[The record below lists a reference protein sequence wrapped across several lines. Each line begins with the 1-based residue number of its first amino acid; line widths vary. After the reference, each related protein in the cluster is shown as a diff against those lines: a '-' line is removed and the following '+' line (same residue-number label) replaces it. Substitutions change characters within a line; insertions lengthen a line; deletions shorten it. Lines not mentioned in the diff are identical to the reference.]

1 MKLKNIF
8 RQLFRLPYSIIIVAP
23 FVLLAPV
30 LFTGKALFW
39 GLPST
44 QFVPWWQWAFETL
57 LSGHWPLWNPLL
69 GMGAPLIANY
79 QAAIFYPPYWLYFL
93 IYAIGGLAG
102 LAWSQALVA
111 ALHLA
116 WGSAGMA
123 LLMKR
128 LGLGKLAQTIGGLAF
143 GLSGYIVARGWFA
156 SMNAAVAWLP
166 WILLLSSNLV
176 TSKDQPPGDPSVHW
190 RLSRKQIEKNILLG
204 LVIGL
209 QLLAGHAQLSWYTLL
224 LTALWMAFWAWQ
236 NVDSRLDQRFQRL
249 RGVSSAWISLGLAG
263 LIGVALSAVQLL
275 PTAEYLLQSQRAAET
290 DPSFAMTF
298 SFWPWRFL
306 GFLAP
311 DLFGSPVTGDFWG
324 YATYWE
330 DAVYIGLL
338 PFLLACGVLLRS
350 IFRKRSPSESKQ
362 SLVSVF
368 NLRSLHLFLLVII
381 FISFL
386 FALGD
391 NTSIF
396 PWLYR
401 HIPTFDMFSSPT
413 RFSIWGIFALALLA
427 GIGIE
432 GWRRPTGRGLYW
444 TRLSL
449 AGAFAVS
456 LGAGLGWFLLQSNSE
471 FRLSFVSSI
480 ALLGFWSLGVGVLA
494 LTAPSKEN
502 PDPSAARIWSLA
514 VIFWV
519 ASDLIVADWS
529 LNPGIEL
536 DFYTQLPPNL
546 AEVQTLTGEGR
557 VYIVAAD
564 EYAIKYDQY
573 FLFESF
579 DPGLDWNN
587 LRATYLPNLNVL
599 DRISMVNNY
608 DPMLPGRYARWMD
621 ALAEVDPNT
630 PADLLDLMAV
640 SVVETNAPEETYGVK
655 FTPRQG
661 AARVRWVP
669 CGRAAADAE
678 EAWGMVFSGQVDF
691 GTEVILEDVEPSQSQ
706 GCAPSQTGMAAI
718 LSEQPNRVV
727 LQTEAQSPGWLLL
740 SDVWYPGWQAYVD
753 GVEADVL
760 RADYLFRAVA
770 VPGGQHE
777 IVFVYRP
784 VWFYA
789 GLVISVVAWLGLL
802 IYFLWGKHPKGE
814 NLT

>member
-1 MKLKNIF
+1 MQLKNTF
-8 RQLFRLPYSIIIVAP
+8 RQLFQLPYAIIILAP

-44 QFVPWWQWAFETL
+44 QFIPWWQWAFETL
-57 LSGHWPLWNPLL
+57 LSGHWPLWNPFL

-93 IYAIGGLAG
+93 FYAVGGLAG
-102 LAWSQALVA
+102 LVWSQALVV

-116 WGSAGMA
+116 WGGAGMA

-128 LGLGKLAQTIGGLAF
+128 LGLGRLAQTISGLAF

-166 WILLLSSNLV
+166 WILLLSYDLVNSNGQSL
-176 TSKDQPPGDPSVHW
+176 GDRSIHGQ
-190 RLSRKQIEKNILLG
+190 LSRKQIEKVLLLG

-224 LTALWMAFWAWQ
+224 LTALWMSFWAWQ
-236 NVDSRLDQRFQRL
+236 NAYGCLEHWFQRL
-249 RGVSSAWISLGLAG
+249 REVLSAWISLAFAG
-263 LIGVALSAVQLL
+263 LLGVAISAVQLL

-311 DLFGSPVTGDFWG
+311 NMFGSPVMGDFWG

-338 PFLLACGVLLRS
+338 PFLLACGVLLGS
-350 IFRKRSPSESKQ
+350 IFRKRPSTDSKQ
-362 SLVSVF
+362 VVVSAPNLHSLK
-368 NLRSLHLFLLVII
+368 LFLLLVI
-381 FISFL
+381 FVSFL

-391 NTSIF
+391 NTPIF

-401 HIPTFDMFSSPT
+401 HIPAFDMFSSPT

-427 GIGIE
+427 GVGME
-432 GWRRPTGRGLYW
+432 GWRRPSGRSLYW

-456 LGAGLGWFLLQSNSE
+456 LGAGLGWFLLRSNAE

-480 ALLGFWSLGVGVLA
+480 ALLGFWSLGIGVLA
-494 LTAPSKEN
+494 LMAPPADHPN
-502 PDPSAARIWSLA
+502 PSAARIWSWA
-514 VIFWV
+514 VILWV
-519 ASDLIVADWS
+519 AADLIVAGWG

-536 DFYTQLPPNL
+536 DFYTQPPPNL
-546 AEVQTLTGEGR
+546 AEVQAQIGEGR
-557 VYIVAAD
+557 VYLAAAD
-564 EYAIKYDQY
+564 EYTIKYAQY

-579 DPGLDWNN
+579 DPGLSWDN
-587 LRATYLPNLNVL
+587 LRATFLPNLNVL
-599 DRISMVNNY
+599 DHLPMVNNY

-621 ALAEVDPNT
+621 VLAEVDPNI

-640 SVVETNAPEETYGVK
+640 SVVESKAPEEIYGVK

-661 AARVRWVP
+661 ATRVRWVP

-678 EAWGMVFSGQVDF
+678 TAWEMVFRDQVDF
-691 GTEVILEDVEPSQSQ
+691 RSEAILENVATSQIRDCVS
-706 GCAPSQTGMAAI
+706 SRTGAAAI
-718 LSEQPNRVV
+718 VSEQPNRMV

-740 SDVWYPGWQAYVD
+740 SDVWYPGWRAYID
-753 GVEADVL
+753 GAEADIL

-770 VPGGQHE
+770 VPEGQHKV
-777 IVFVYRP
+777 IFVYRP
-784 VWFYA
+784 IWFYS
-789 GLVISVVAWLGLL
+789 GLVISGAAWFGLL
-802 IYFLWGKHPKGE
+802 IYGFWQKRHKKKIL
-814 NLT
+814 